1 MAKTKPQ
8 SNCSITADPKKRE
21 EANGA
26 TAAIKDNLPAG
37 LAQPALRA
45 LAAVGIANLIDFT
58 KIKEND
64 LAKLHG
70 IGANA
75 LGKIKAA
82 LVEQGFSFLQ

>member
-1 MAKTKPQ
+1 MKASFPAKL
-8 SNCSITADPKKRE
+8 
-21 EANGA
+21 G
-26 TAAIKDNLPAG
+26 
-37 LAQPALRA
+37 QPALRA